1 MLRQKPKSLHG
12 AANILRQRRQ
22 ITSYAYLAYC
32 VKTACIMN
40 RTLILLIFVF
50 VSLACAPVWA
60 QSDFFEGL
68 VRYRHFIEVKDSLAN
83 EWEAMNLYGSGAD
96 FYINKNGAYFKFTKR
111 DTIYWH
117 SATIPTEEVVEV
129 YPVKKEKDYLLGY
142 TCHLL
147 MMKVKTKGSHPEILG
162 KMYFFAPELKVNAAT
177 FAHHKT
183 NSQDRVMAIM
193 QAIPL
198 RVVVLQRH
206 YRVIMEAEEVKERN
220 LAADLFQIPSGL
232 PQKELHF

>member
-1 MLRQKPKSLHG
+1 
-12 AANILRQRRQ
+12 
-22 ITSYAYLAYC
+22 
-32 VKTACIMN
+32 MN

-68 VRYRHFIEVKDSLAN
+68 VRYHHFIEVKDSLAN

-96 FYINKNGAYFKFTKR
+96 FYINKKGAYRIEPKGTPVEWQIYDPAKARIYFKFTKR

-162 KMYFFAPELKVNAAT
+162 KMYFFAPELKVNAAA

-183 NSQDRVMAIM
+183 NSQDRAMSIM

-206 YRVIMEAEEVKERN
+206 YRVIMEAEEVEERN